1 MRVTE
6 RVGVR
11 VRVTE
16 RVSIRVRVCEC
27 VCASACVRKR
37 EGESINN
44 GFEFATRG

>member
-27 VCASACVRKR
+27 VCASVRKR